1 MSEFIPPYPK
11 RHEKDLNPLQVLY
24 YARKDLLSIWPESA
38 FSQEFMSE
46 KILKQHVF
54 VANSPDVIRHVFVTN
69 HQNYERKSMQMKRAL
84 EPLLGDGLFIS
95 EGDTWKERRGMQT
108 HLFDNSHIKM
118 YSSSMIETIT
128 EMADQWATLPS
139 GSTIDIHPEMAKL
152 TAEIISRNLF
162 GAELGAENAEAVVN
176 AFADYQSV
184 INQMSLSNF
193 LGMPDWMPN
202 VSGKIGKAHQSAKH
216 IHAIV
221 DQIIAKTAEGNHKDT
236 LAAYLMEANH
246 AGHKGCPISGAI
258 TREQIRNELIVLF
271 MAGHE
276 TTANVLAWAW
286 YLISQSPDVA
296 VKFYAE
302 IDEVLGGS
310 QATFDDVSKL
320 KYTRAILDE
329 TMRLYPPVPILSRQ
343 SLKEDEIRGRKI
355 PPNSIMLIVPWL
367 IQRHK
372 KHWDK
377 PDAFIPERFMPG
389 APKPEKFT
397 YLPFSAGP
405 RVCIGK
411 SFGLTESVL
420 SLAILGQRF
429 RLEMDQGSKVTH
441 ECRLTL
447 RPKGKM
453 PMRLV
458 HR

>member
-11 RHEKDLNPLQVLY
+11 RHEKDLNPLLVLY

-54 VANSPDVIRHVFVTN
+54 VANSPDVIRHVLVTN

-84 EPLLGDGLFIS
+84 EPILGDGLFIS

-118 YSSSMIETIT
+118 YSSSMIETIN
-128 EMADQWATLPS
+128 EMADRWAELPS
-139 GSTIDIHPEMAKL
+139 GSTINVHPEMAKL

-162 GAELGAENAEAVVN
+162 GAELGAKNAEAVVS

-202 VSGKIGKAHQSAKH
+202 VSALIGKAHKSAKN

-236 LAAYLMEANH
+236 LATYLMEANH
-246 AGHKGCPISGAI
+246 AGHQGCPVSGEL
-258 TREQIRNELIVLF
+258 TKEQIRNEIIVLF

-296 VKFYAE
+296 AKFM
-302 IDEVLGGS
+302 L
-310 QATFDDVSKL
+310 
-320 KYTRAILDE
+320 
-329 TMRLYPPVPILSRQ
+329 RLMKFLAAHNPRLMM
-343 SLKEDEIRGRKI
+343 
-355 PPNSIMLIVPWL
+355 SI
-367 IQRHK
+367 
-372 KHWDK
+372 
-377 PDAFIPERFMPG
+377 
-389 APKPEKFT
+389 
-397 YLPFSAGP
+397 S
-405 RVCIGK
+405 
-411 SFGLTESVL
+411 
-420 SLAILGQRF
+420 
-429 RLEMDQGSKVTH
+429 
-441 ECRLTL
+441 
-447 RPKGKM
+447 
-453 PMRLV
+453 
-458 HR
+458 